1 MREPGPRLAP
11 WLVLTVTVAAGLPP
25 ARAAEPDPEGS
36 RPAPPVRDAAAPR
49 RTISDLLHEE
59 LDTLKEA
66 EQARVE
72 QRRVTAGRRGVR
84 GELER
89 LALATADLQRR
100 LTGLR
105 RDLAT
110 RRDTTRARVRLLYRK
125 VRATS
130 RYPLLDPRRAHA
142 PRDGR
147 ESLVRIL
154 RRDLA
159 EVKRLRGEEQR
170 LLASLEDLKLRRRQA
185 LAVVRDLDRRRDE
198 VQANVNRLQQALVDI
213 RYRRTHHRGHVSEW
227 TAQAY
232 AAEKEIVTRTLRLRQ
247 AAPSFESRRG
257 SLVRPVPGMILSTF
271 GEEPVAGTRTTA
283 PARGIEMSA
292 LASWKVRAPAPGIV
306 RFAGA
311 VEGFGNVLVI
321 DHDEGYLSVIG
332 RLGEVL
338 VKPGDTVSVAAP
350 VALLAGRAQ
359 ERLAVYYE
367 LRLEGKAVDPIPWI
381 QGGLAEARERGGG
394 TPRSSPGPNAPGT
407 PRPRVIVKTPAR
419 PPASSTAE
427 HDP

>member
-11 WLVLTVTVAAGLPP
+11 WLLLVLSATAGLPP
-25 ARAAEPDPEGS
+25 ARAAEPEPGS
-36 RPAPPVRDAAAPR
+36 ASLAPAARAPAAPR
-49 RTISDLLHEE
+49 RTISDLLREE

-72 QRRVTAGRRGVR
+72 QRRVTTGRRGVR

-89 LALATADLQRR
+89 LALATVDLQRR

-105 RDLAT
+105 RDLTT

-147 ESLVRIL
+147 ESLVRIV
-154 RRDLA
+154 RRDLT
-159 EVKRLRGEEQR
+159 EVRRLRGEEQR
-170 LLASLEDLKLRRRQA
+170 LVVALEDLKLRRRQA

-198 VQANVNRLQQALVDI
+198 VQASVNRLQQALVDV
-213 RYRRTHHRGHVSEW
+213 RYRRTHHRGHMAEW

-232 AAEKEIVTRTLRLRQ
+232 AMEKDIVARTLRLRQ
-247 AAPSFESRRG
+247 ATPSFESRRG
-257 SLVRPVPGMILSTF
+257 SLVRPVAGMIVQTF

-283 PARGIEMSA
+283 PARGIEISA
-292 LASWKVRAPAPGIV
+292 LASWKVRAPAPGTV
-306 RFAGA
+306 RFAGP

-338 VKPGDTVSVAAP
+338 VKPGDTVPVAAP
-350 VALLAGRAQ
+350 VALLSGRAQ

-367 LRLEGKAVDPIPWI
+367 LRLEGKAVDPIPWL
-381 QGGLAEARERGGG
+381 QGGLAEVRDRGL
-394 TPRSSPGPNAPGT
+394 GT
-407 PRPRVIVKTPAR
+407 PRPRPGPPAAAGARTRVIVKAPA
-419 PPASSTAE
+419 PPAGTTAE
-427 HDP
+427 RDP